1 MSNSLWPYGLKHAR
15 LPCLSPTPRA
25 CSNSCPSSQWCHPTI
40 SSSIVPFSCLQ
51 SFPGSA
57 SFPRSQFLLSGG
69 QSTTVSGSASVLPR
83 NIQKQFPF
91 RMDWFDLLEV
101 QRTLKNFLQN
111 HSSKASVLLYSG
123 FFIVQLSHL
132 NMSTGKNTALTRWT
146 LVSKVMSVLF
156 NMLSR
161 FVIAFL
167 PRASVF

>member
-101 QRTLKNFLQN
+101 QRTLESLLQ
-111 HSSKASVLLYSG
+111 HCSLKVSILQCSA
-123 FFIVQLSHL
+123 FFMVQLSHPY
-132 NMSTGKNTALTRWT
+132 MTTGKTMMSPSRRDLMLMKNTKRET
-146 LVSKVMSVLF
+146 
-156 NMLSR
+156 
-161 FVIAFL
+161 IE
-167 PRASVF
+167 